1 MIGFDTCAIID
12 LFKGDKRLLDLVKN
26 LDEEFCLSQLSY
38 LELVFGTNPKNNNH
52 LIEEGFYDALFEKLR
67 VFDATNFGLKKAS
80 RLFWELKAKG
90 NTIGK
95 IDSIIATNFMINGVN
110 KIITKD
116 KKHFSQ
122 IKGVKVL
129 NY

>member
-12 LFKGDKRLLDLVKN
+12 LFKGDRGLIDLVKS

-38 LELVFGTNPKNNNH
+38 LELVFGTNPKNNKH

-67 VFDATNFGLKKAS
+67 VFSITNFELKKAS

-90 NTIGK
+90 QAIGK
-95 IDSIIATNFMINGVN
+95 IDVIIAANFMINGVN
-110 KIITKD
+110 KIITKN

-122 IKGVKVL
+122 IKGIKVL
-129 NY
+129 DY